1 MQFYHKK
8 TNKNWK
14 KTLVEIPAYVNG
26 KPVTTIN
33 ADAFSSYN
41 DLHSVRIPG
50 TVETINFQSFT
61 ADNSAWYEPA
71 ERDTI
76 TIYYEGKS
84 SDWNAAMT
92 DYNNRVF
99 NDNSLLQS
107 GWDNMMGEGS
117 CVFFL
122 DANGKVDLS
131 KGYWELAKVSS
142 KFVWQYHNHPYRGS
156 TSGCNATEHNN
167 KTIYTDKC
175 NCDLGKHDRLDAEY
189 WTPATTT
196 EE

>member
-1 MQFYHKK
+1 MQFYRKK
-8 TNKNWK
+8 TNKIWK

-61 ADNSAWYEPA
+61 ANNSAWYEPA

-76 TIYYEGKS
+76 TIYHEGKS

-117 CVFFL
+117 RVFFL
-122 DANGKVDLS
+122 VDRNVDNTQ
-131 KGYWELAKVSS
+131 YWELYKYLDRGY
-142 KFVWQYHNHPYRGS
+142 KYVWVHHEHPYS
-156 TSGCNATEHNN
+156 HTSKCTTCDRSGEVTNYLGGCT
-167 KTIYTDKC
+167 C
-175 NCDLGKHDRLDAEY
+175 NVDGCKGQPRPDAEY
-189 WTPATTT
+189 WK
-196 EE
+196 